1 MNLNEYLSQERGRQA
16 ALCKLIGAHPP
27 DVSKW
32 ASGERPIP
40 VPYGAPIESATN
52 GLVTRQE
59 MFPEEWKRVWPELK
73 ALPRVKKPRKVSP
86 ATG

>member
-1 MNLNEYLSQERGRQA
+1 MNLAQYLSQKRGRQA

-32 ASGERPIP
+32 ASGKRPIP
-40 VPYGAPIESATN
+40 VPYGAPIESATK

-59 MFPEEWKRVWPELK
+59 MFPEEWKRFWPELMP
-73 ALPRVKKPRKVSP
+73 LPKTRPTRKVSAASP
-86 ATG
+86 